1 MSSLYG
7 TMPMQRVSPWLAP
20 PGIRAGAERA
30 RVHPSVRLRP
40 ATAGESVES
49 LMRVPPPRGNDLPKM
64 IAHAPAPDAR
74 AASRA
79 AHTDGPARRRDAHCT
94 ECGYGVAI
102 FREPLRCPMCGGTL
116 WVNDLPVVVRS
127 SRP

>member
-7 TMPMQRVSPWLAP
+7 TMPLRRVSSWLAP

-40 ATAGESVES
+40 DTARESVEP
-49 LMRVPPPRGNDLPKM
+49 LMRVPPPRGNDLPTM
-64 IAHAPAPDAR
+64 IANAPAPDAR

-79 AHTDGPARRRDAHCT
+79 AHNDRPTRRRDVHCA
-94 ECGYGVAI
+94 ECSYGVAI
-102 FREPLRCPMCGGTL
+102 FREPLRCPMCGGVQ
-116 WVNDLPVVVRS
+116 WVNDLPAVVRS
-127 SRP
+127 GRP